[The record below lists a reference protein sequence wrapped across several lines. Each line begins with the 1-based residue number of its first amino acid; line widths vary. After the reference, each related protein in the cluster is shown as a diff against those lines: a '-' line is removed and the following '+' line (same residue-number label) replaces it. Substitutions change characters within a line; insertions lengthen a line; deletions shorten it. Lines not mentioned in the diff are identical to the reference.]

1 MLKGKSTPNMINSI
15 NLRPYCHNRN
25 IEKRMTGE
33 VNPQRLKQTSKY
45 FLHYKHLNTFDH
57 PYKIHK
63 CLDSEPSTFLRVN
76 RDIIFNKFD
85 KHISATYDND
95 LHWFLI
101 WPRAPRMAQMV
112 PTFWSLHLFKLTRTM
127 APQAIPVSD
136 GRYTYSSLL
145 LMISWW
151 VSYLNNCCPSDFHN
165 GLGGDSNSGPIL
177 ASGVY
182 VSTTRKMAPP
192 QATPTLYQMKYTS
205 VQVSYLWFPG
215 GYHIWQRA
223 PLQ

>member
-1 MLKGKSTPNMINSI
+1 MGKAFRELWGYTSKTQWNISCSKMLKGKSTPNMINSI

-95 LHWFLI
+95 LHWCLI

-112 PTFWSLHLFKLTRTM
+112 PAFIQINSDNGPSGHSSFRWKIHLFKSLTYDFLVGVISEQRL
-127 APQAIPVSD
+127 PV
-136 GRYTYSSLL
+136 
-145 LMISWW
+145 
-151 VSYLNNCCPSDFHN
+151 
-165 GLGGDSNSGPIL
+165 
-177 ASGVY
+177 
-182 VSTTRKMAPP
+182 
-192 QATPTLYQMKYTS
+192 
-205 VQVSYLWFPG
+205 
-215 GYHIWQRA
+215 
-223 PLQ
+223 